1 MRVSFVPLAT
11 VLFHLSHSGYTS
23 NPWTLFVLVSLSRD
37 GSSHIQKYKVEGRPG
52 YACRFLHQ
60 KREKENVRVYVCQS
74 SREYCTERGEGSQV
88 SSTDF
93 VVGGGNHRHDK
104 RHVTMDTEEPPFI
117 SYSISLSYSLLPR
130 SSSFV
135 RISYSGASLTTFISL
150 KLFFLFRC

>member
-1 MRVSFVPLAT
+1 MARSACVFVCT
-11 VLFHLSHSGYTS
+11 
-23 NPWTLFVLVSLSRD
+23 
-37 GSSHIQKYKVEGRPG
+37 
-52 YACRFLHQ
+52 C
-60 KREKENVRVYVCQS
+60 VRVVENIVQIG
-74 SREYCTERGEGSQV
+74 REGSQV

-135 RISYSGASLTTFISL
+135 RISYTGARLTTFISL
-150 KLFFLFRC
+150 NFFFSSFLFLDVKAWINDDHRPSLFFFFFVVFFLFPSPTPPRLMVIRIVLVSRG